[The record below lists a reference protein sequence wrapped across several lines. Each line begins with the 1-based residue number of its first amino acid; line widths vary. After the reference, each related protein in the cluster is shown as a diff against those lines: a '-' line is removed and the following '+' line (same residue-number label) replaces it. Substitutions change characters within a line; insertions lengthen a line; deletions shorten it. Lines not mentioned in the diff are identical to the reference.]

1 MYLITNHPKCVF
13 WSVSSYGSSDVKS
26 KRSAN
31 TAIAESKHPTFSP
44 NTNLYTSIAKV
55 KHTCCVYE
63 ELDNLLETVRGMF
76 MN

>member
-1 MYLITNHPKCVF
+1 MCFGRLARLALQTE
-13 WSVSSYGSSDVKS
+13 SQ
-26 KRSAN
+26 RSAN

-55 KHTCCVYE
+55 KHTCCVYG

-76 MN
+76 INLLC